1 MQNMIQTMREFINDH
16 KDIYNMDFL
25 LRLQQI
31 MDNIESVYNDIEI
44 NRIKSYSAL
53 MKMKELEQQLDELL
67 RKAANTK
74 TRSNQ

>member
-1 MQNMIQTMREFINDH
+1 MQNMIQTMREFINNH
-16 KDIYNMDFL
+16 KDIYDMDFL

-67 RKAANTK
+67 REAANVK
-74 TRSNQ
+74 NKSD